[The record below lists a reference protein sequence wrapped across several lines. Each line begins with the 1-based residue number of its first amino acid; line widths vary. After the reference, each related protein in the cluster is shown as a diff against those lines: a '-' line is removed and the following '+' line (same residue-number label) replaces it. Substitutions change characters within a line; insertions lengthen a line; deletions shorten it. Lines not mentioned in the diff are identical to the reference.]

1 MELHESSV
9 EAGLKTRAEA
19 DAALRARKRAWPALA
34 LGVGAFALVFAITSG
49 AGPGLDPD
57 AMAYLGAATSM
68 AQQGTLRVPSSQWNA
83 EDSTS
88 ALTTWPP
95 AFSIAMAI
103 PRALGVGSLLSA
115 RIVNAVAAFI
125 TATVLFLLFDGAAGT
140 VVAVCGVA
148 AVFVTTAIVGVHL
161 SVLSEPLFLAC
172 LSLTLA
178 AMARA
183 DDGGTTLLRGSA
195 PAQRDWTRRPL
206 VAGIPAA
213 LAAMS
218 RYAGVCAPAAVVLWF
233 FFSGRKSLRARF
245 ADAAEAAVVPV
256 IVIGSWLLRSAR
268 VGDSSGTPELA
279 LNGHLGPT
287 LREGMQTL
295 AEWLAPGVHPPMA
308 QAIVAVLLA
317 TGVVAVIA
325 NGVRCSGKPV
335 RRFLRADALL
345 LCSYIFVLMSARVLV
360 GDAIPFDFRLLAP
373 AILLAE
379 GAIVVAVARYLTGAT
394 RGGRRVVVAACA
406 LWFAASL
413 TQSARDAS
421 DAITDGS
428 DFASSD
434 WRESPTLE
442 WVRSRSAGRTLFSNW
457 PAAIYFSTSRI
468 ARDTPQSLDSA
479 GLREFGEILERS
491 HGALVAFSSQNP
503 DYPPGN
509 SIARAL
515 GLVEAGQFSDGT
527 VWVSPTAGSR

>member
-1 MELHESSV
+1 VELHESSV
-9 EAGLKTRAEA
+9 ETGLKTRAEG
-19 DAALRARKRAWPALA
+19 DAGSRARKSAWLALA
-34 LGVGAFALVFAITSG
+34 FGVGAFVLVFAITSG

-68 AQQGTLRVPSSQWNA
+68 AQQGTLRVPSSQWDA

-95 AFSIAMAI
+95 AFSIAMAM
-103 PRALGVGSLLSA
+103 PRAVGVGSLLSA

-125 TATVLFLLFDGAAGT
+125 TATVLFLLFGGAAGI
-140 VVAVCGVA
+140 VAAVCGVA
-148 AVFVTTAIVGVHL
+148 AVFATTAIVGVHL

-172 LSLTLA
+172 LALTLA
-178 AMARA
+178 AMV
-183 DDGGTTLLRGSA
+183 GGGA
-195 PAQRDWTRRPL
+195 RPL

-213 LAAMS
+213 LAAMV

-233 FFSGRKSLRARF
+233 FFSGRKSLRARIT
-245 ADAAEAAVVPV
+245 DAAEAAVVPA
-256 IVIGSWLLRSAR
+256 IVIAGWLLRSMR
-268 VGDSSGTPELA
+268 VGDSSGSPELA
-279 LNGHLGPT
+279 LNGNFGPT
-287 LREGMQTL
+287 FREATQTF
-295 AEWLAPGVHPPMA
+295 AEWLAPGMHPPIA
-308 QAIVAVLLA
+308 QLIVALA
-317 TGVVAVIA
+317 LAIGVAAAVV
-325 NGVRCSGKPV
+325 NGVRRCGAPTHT
-335 RRFLRADALL
+335 FLRADALL
-345 LCSYIFVLMSARVLV
+345 LSCYLFVLVSARVLV
-360 GDAIPFDFRLLAP
+360 GGAIPFDFRLLAP

-379 GAIVVAVARYLTGAT
+379 GAIVVAVARYLAGAT
-394 RGGRRVVVAACA
+394 RNGRRIVITACA

-413 TQSARDAS
+413 AQSARDAS
-421 DAITDGS
+421 DAITDGY

-457 PAAIYFSTSRI
+457 PAAIYFGTSRI
-468 ARDTPQSLDSA
+468 ARDIPQSLDSA
-479 GLREFGEILERS
+479 DLRKFGEILERS

-515 GLVEAGQFSDGT
+515 GLAEAGQFSDGT

>member
-1 MELHESSV
+1 VELHESSV
-9 EAGLKTRAEA
+9 EARLKTRAEG
-19 DAALRARKRAWPALA
+19 DAGPRVRKRPWLALA
-34 LGVGAFALVFAITSG
+34 VGVGAFALVFAITSG

-68 AQQGTLRVPSSQWNA
+68 AQQGTLRVPSSEWDA

-95 AFSIAMAI
+95 VFSIAMAI
-103 PRALGVGSLLSA
+103 PRAAGVGSLLSA

-125 TATVLFLLFDGAAGT
+125 TATVLFLLFGGAAGT
-140 VVAVCGVA
+140 VAAVCGVV

-172 LSLTLA
+172 LALTLV
-178 AMARA
+178 AMVRA
-183 DDGGTTLLRGSA
+183 EGSGATSRRTSA
-195 PAQRDWTRRPL
+195 PGQRDWTRRPL

-213 LAAMS
+213 LAAMV

-245 ADAAEAAVVPV
+245 ADAAEAAVVPA
-256 IVIGSWLLRSAR
+256 IVIAGWLLRSMR
-268 VGDSSGTPELA
+268 VGHGNGSPELA
-279 LNGHLGPT
+279 LYGHFGPT
-287 LREGMQTL
+287 FREATQTF
-295 AEWLAPGVHPPMA
+295 AEWLAPGMYPPIL
-308 QAIVAVLLA
+308 QLIVALALAIGVLA
-317 TGVVAVIA
+317 VVV
-325 NGVRCSGKPV
+325 NGVRRCDTPT
-335 RRFLRADALL
+335 RTFLTADALL
-345 LCSYIFVLMSARVLV
+345 LSCYLFVLISARVLV
-360 GDAIPFDFRLLAP
+360 VGEIPFDFRLLAP

-379 GAIVVAVARYLTGAT
+379 GAIVVAAARYLTGAT
-394 RGGRRVVVAACA
+394 SNVRRVVIAACA

-421 DAITDGS
+421 EAITEGS

-434 WRESPTLE
+434 WRASPTLE
-442 WVRSRSAGRTLFSNW
+442 WVRSRSGGRTLFSNW
-457 PAAIYFSTSRI
+457 PAAIYFRTSRI
-468 ARDTPQSLDSA
+468 ARDVPQSLDSTD
-479 GLREFGEILERS
+479 LRVFGEILERS

>member
-9 EAGLKTRAEA
+9 EAGLKTRAEGNTGP
-19 DAALRARKRAWPALA
+19 RARKRAWPALA
-34 LGVGAFALVFAITSG
+34 LGVGAFALLFAITSG

-68 AQQGTLRVPSSQWNA
+68 AQQGTLRVPSSQWDA

-103 PRALGVGSLLSA
+103 PRELGVGSLLSA

-125 TATVLFLLFDGAAGT
+125 TATVLFLLVDGVAGI
-140 VVAVCGVA
+140 VAAVCGVA

-172 LSLTLA
+172 LALTLA
-178 AMARA
+178 AMV
-183 DDGGTTLLRGSA
+183 GRGA
-195 PAQRDWTRRPL
+195 RPL
-206 VAGIPAA
+206 VAGVPAA
-213 LAAMS
+213 LAAMV

-245 ADAAEAAVVPV
+245 ADAGQAAVVPV
-256 IVIGSWLLRSAR
+256 IVIGGWLLRSAR
-268 VGDSSGTPELA
+268 VGDSSGTPELT
-279 LNGHLGPT
+279 LNRHLGST

-295 AEWLAPGVHPPMA
+295 AEWLAPGMHPPIV
-308 QAIVAVLLA
+308 QLIVALA
-317 TGVVAVIA
+317 LAIGVAAVVV
-325 NGVRCSGKPV
+325 NGVRRSGHPA

-345 LCSYIFVLMSARVLV
+345 LCLYIFVLMSARVLV

-379 GAIVVAVARYLTGAT
+379 AAIVVAVARYLTGAT
-394 RGGRRVVVAACA
+394 SNARRVVIAVCA

-413 TQSARDAS
+413 AQSARDAS
-421 DAITDGS
+421 EAITEGS

-434 WRESPTLE
+434 WRSSPTLE

-457 PAAIYFSTSRI
+457 PAAVYFGTSRI
-468 ARDTPQSLDSA
+468 ARDIPQSLDSSD
-479 GLREFGEILERS
+479 LREFGEILERS
-491 HGALVAFSSQNP
+491 RGAFVAFSSQNP
-503 DYPPGN
+503 DYPLGN

>member
-9 EAGLKTRAEA
+9 EAGLKTRAEG
-19 DAALRARKRAWPALA
+19 DAGSRARKSAWLALA
-34 LGVGAFALVFAITSG
+34 FGVGAFVLVFVITSG

-57 AMAYLGAATSM
+57 GMAYLGAATSM
-68 AQQGTLRVPSSQWNA
+68 AQQGTLRVPSSQWDA

-95 AFSIAMAI
+95 AFSIVMAM
-103 PRALGVGSLLSA
+103 PRAVGVGSLLSA

-125 TATVLFLLFDGAAGT
+125 TATVLFLLFAGAAGI
-140 VVAVCGVA
+140 VAAICGVA
-148 AVFVTTAIVGVHL
+148 AVFATTAIVGVHL

-172 LSLTLA
+172 LGLTLA
-178 AMARA
+178 AMV
-183 DDGGTTLLRGSA
+183 GGGA
-195 PAQRDWTRRPL
+195 RPL

-213 LAAMS
+213 LAAMV

-245 ADAAEAAVVPV
+245 ADAGQAAVVPV

-268 VGDSSGTPELA
+268 VGDSSGTPKLA
-279 LNGHLGPT
+279 LNGNLGPT

-295 AEWLAPGVHPPMA
+295 TDWLAPGVQPPMV
-308 QAIVAVLLA
+308 QAIVALVLA
-317 TGVVAVIA
+317 TAVVAVVV
-325 NGVRCSGKPV
+325 NGVRRSGEPA

-394 RGGRRVVVAACA
+394 SNVRRVVIAVCG

-413 TQSARDAS
+413 AQSARDAS
-421 DAITDGS
+421 DTITDGS

-457 PAAIYFSTSRI
+457 PAAIYFRTSRI
-468 ARDTPQSLDSA
+468 ARDIPQSLDSTD
-479 GLREFGEILERS
+479 LRKFGEILERS